1 MCTLTVVR
9 ERDRL
14 IVTMNRDDVT
24 EREEAPPAL
33 WPDAEPIFVAPR
45 DLQAGGSWIGV
56 NRHGVIACLLN
67 RYDDAPTGT
76 TSRGNIVIEA
86 MRGATIK
93 TACGT
98 LTTLDHRAYSPFSCL
113 LIAMS
118 GVVRLDWTGSSL
130 RRQEFS
136 GASDLMTTSSSWRF
150 DDVKAEREA
159 LFEEIWSWRRNTAD
173 KVATFH
179 TRRIR
184 AHDAWAPM
192 MLRPK
197 SRTKSITQIELTPDG
212 AEMRYWTRETAII
225 NELRTPESSI
235 HIRTSASAAPA
246 DANTAHHTGQNSITG
261 CKVTADSYPAY
272 PTT

>member
-9 ERDRL
+9 EADRL
-14 IVTMNRDDVT
+14 LVTMNRDDVAD
-24 EREEAPPAL
+24 REEAPPTL
-33 WPDAEPIFVAPR
+33 WPVARPVFVAPR
-45 DLQAGGSWIGV
+45 DVQAGGTWIGV

-67 RYDDAPTGT
+67 RYDDAPTGR

-86 MRGATIK
+86 MRGATIT
-93 TACGT
+93 TACGD
-98 LTTLDHRAYSPFSCL
+98 LTALDHRAYSPFSCL
-113 LIAMS
+113 LIAMN
-118 GVVRLDWTGSSL
+118 GVVRLDWTGASL
-130 RRQEFS
+130 RRQEL
-136 GASDLMTTSSSWRF
+136 SDANELMTTSSSWRF

-159 LFEEIWSWRRNTAD
+159 LFEEIWSWRRNAAD

-184 AHDAWAPM
+184 ANDAWAPM

-197 SRTKSITQIELTPDG
+197 SRTKSVTQIELTPDG

-225 NELRTPESSI
+225 NELRAPESSI
-235 HIRTSASAAPA
+235 HIRTSVCAATADASARHR
-246 DANTAHHTGQNSITG
+246 TEQISITG
-261 CKVTADSYPAY
+261 YKVTSDFYPAY